1 MTARSTSG
9 SATAAAVA
17 VVSLSLLQFV
27 DVLSNTVVVTVLPQ
41 MLADVRA
48 QPSSSSLVA
57 TGYAMLFGGLLMF
70 ASRVGDR
77 IGHRRGVLISLT
89 IFGLGAA
96 VGGLA
101 TSVAMLAIGR
111 GLQGAG
117 AALTVPSALSIL
129 TKLTTDPARRNRAIA
144 VWSGAGA
151 AGGAGGFVIGG
162 VVSGLASWR
171 WIFVGIILVT
181 AILTVM
187 ILVTVPSDT
196 DRQTGLPLN
205 AASSLQL
212 TGMIMA
218 VVVATTILPS
228 ARYRPIGLAL
238 LALATVLGLILRRTD
253 PRSQAPLLPAAVTRH
268 PLLRRGVLGS
278 LINTATTSS
287 AVTVLTLYLQNT
299 LHHGPLLTAALL
311 VPFSLAVIAGSAAAP
326 AAISRV
332 QREGAVAIGHGM
344 IAVGL
349 LLLIVVPDQ
358 YASVGSSMALAG
370 AGIGNASVAAT
381 SLGTDVPDLQR
392 ATASGLVNT
401 GTQLGTAIGT
411 AALLL
416 ITATTTGI
424 PDSTTPAPRVA
435 WTAAAV
441 LAALGTIVFT
451 TLRRTNRA
459 AR

>member
-1 MTARSTSG
+1 MTARDSSV
-9 SATAAAVA
+9 SATIAAVA
-17 VVSLSLLQFV
+17 VVALSLLQFV

-48 QPSSSSLVA
+48 PASASSLVA

-77 IGHRRGVLISLT
+77 VGHRRAVLISLV

-96 VGGLA
+96 VAGLA
-101 TSVAMLAIGR
+101 TSVAMLAVGR

-117 AALTVPSALSIL
+117 AALAVPSALSIL
-129 TKLTTDPARRNRAIA
+129 TKLTAHPSRRNRAIS
-144 VWSGAGA
+144 VWSAAGA

-162 VVSGLASWR
+162 IVSGLASWR
-171 WIFVGIILVT
+171 WIFAGMILVAAT
-181 AILTVM
+181 LTVM
-187 ILVTVPSDT
+187 ILVTVPPDT
-196 DRQTGLPLN
+196 DRQARLPLN
-205 AASSLQL
+205 AASSLLL
-212 TGMIMA
+212 TGAVMA
-218 VVVATTILPS
+218 AVVATTILPS
-228 ARYRPIGLAL
+228 PRYRPVGLAL
-238 LALATVLGLILRRTD
+238 LVLTTVLVLTLRTTD

-287 AVTVLTLYLQNT
+287 TVTVLTLYLQNT
-299 LHHGPLLTAALL
+299 LHHGPMLTAALL

-326 AAISRV
+326 TAINRV
-332 QREGAVAIGHGM
+332 RREGAVAIGHGT

-349 LLLIVVPDQ
+349 LLLIIIPSNDI
-358 YASVGSSMALAG
+358 SVGSSMALAG
-370 AGIGNASVAAT
+370 AGIGIASVPAT

-411 AALLL
+411 AAVLL

-424 PDSTTPAPRVA
+424 PDRMTDPPRPA
-435 WTAAAV
+435 WAAAAG
-441 LAALGTIVFT
+441 LAALGAIVFT
-451 TLRRTNRA
+451 TLRRTHQA

>member
-1 MTARSTSG
+1 MTPGSNPV
-9 SATAAAVA
+9 SATTVAVA

-48 QPSSSSLVA
+48 QPAASSLVA

-77 IGHRRGVLISLT
+77 IGHRRAVLVSLA
-89 IFGLGAA
+89 IFSLGAA
-96 VGGLA
+96 VAGLA

-117 AALTVPSALSIL
+117 AALAVPSALSIL
-129 TKLTTDPARRNRAIA
+129 TKLSTDPTRRNRAIA
-144 VWSGAGA
+144 VWSAAGA

-162 VVSGLASWR
+162 VVSGLATWR
-171 WIFVGIILVT
+171 WIFAGMIAVAAV
-181 AILTVM
+181 LTVM
-187 ILVTVPSDT
+187 ILVTVPPDT
-196 DRQTGLPLN
+196 DRQTRLPLN
-205 AASSLQL
+205 APSSLLL
-212 TGMIMA
+212 TGA
-218 VVVATTILPS
+218 VIAAVIATTILPS

-238 LALATVLGLILRRTD
+238 LVVTTGLLLTLRTTD
-253 PRSQAPLLPAAVTRH
+253 PRSRAPLLPAAVTRH

-326 AAISRV
+326 AAINLL
-332 QREGAVAIGHGM
+332 QREGAVAVGHGL

-349 LLLIVVPDQ
+349 LLLTVAPNG
-358 YASVGSSMALAG
+358 YASVGSSMALTG
-370 AGIGNASVAAT
+370 AGIGIASVPAT

-424 PDSTTPAPRVA
+424 PDSTNPAPRPA
-435 WTAAAV
+435 WTAAAAF
-441 LAALGTIVFT
+441 AALGTVMFT
-451 TLRRTNRA
+451 TLRRTNRS